1 MSQGTGRKVSRKI
14 LILTVVVLV
23 IASIAA
29 GYLYYLSKIEL
40 EGFWLSYGSNGR
52 YVAHVHDDIIDI
64 YSLSDGTRITKAFWS
79 GQLMPQEDP
88 SMYKSLYDDKRTS
101 ILSEMYCRIP
111 ATATCDIEF
120 RNGVL
125 IYKQHYT
132 QYADDAGMISH
143 STEIMFSKTSKT
155 FQECI
160 DRSLYCDSV
169 YEDAT
174 SEPQFTRGDY
184 WLLSNCTGGQFVQD
198 VVALEVTNQNPYYV
212 EVPIISA
219 SWYEM
224 ESLSPVRLQAPGRL
238 RPGDTTVVICE
249 CNWDIFDMNGINF
262 GMKTPDPFC
271 DTWDPDECIEIS
283 GVDVEDTGRVSDI
296 VSVSVEC
303 QVTTEERE
311 LDCFVEVLFYNGDDI
326 VGAAYSPLIIRLK
339 PGENTVELDHIA
351 YVIEDEYDR
360 VEVEIL

>member
-1 MSQGTGRKVSRKI
+1 MQASEGVIKRKI
-14 LILTVVVLV
+14 LIPIVVVLV
-23 IASIAA
+23 VASIVA
-29 GYLYYLSKIEL
+29 GYLICISKIEL
-40 EGFWLSYGSNGR
+40 EGFWLSYGSNGS
-52 YVAHVHDDIIDI
+52 YVAYVHDDIIDI
-64 YSLSDGTRITKAFWS
+64 YYLNNNSDISTTFWS
-79 GQLMPQEDP
+79 GRMIAQDDP
-88 SMYKSLYDDKRTS
+88 SMYSSLYDTKRSS
-101 ILSEMYCRIP
+101 ILSEMYRGMPSAASCS
-111 ATATCDIEF
+111 IEF

-125 IYKQHYT
+125 KYKMDYSE
-132 QYADDAGMISH
+132 YVCDAGMISH
-143 STEIMFSKTSKT
+143 TVDIKFRKSSKI

-160 DRSLYCDSV
+160 DRSEFCENV
-169 YEDAT
+169 YADTT

-184 WLLSNCTGGQFVQD
+184 WLLSNCRGGQFVQD
-198 VVALEVTNQNPYYV
+198 VVALEITNQNPYYV

-224 ESLSPVRLQAPGRL
+224 ESPSPVRLQAPGRI
-238 RPGDTTVVICE
+238 RPNDTVIVICE
-249 CNWDIFDMNGINF
+249 CNQDIFDMNGVNF
-262 GMKTPDPFC
+262 QMKTPEPFC

-339 PGENTVELDHIA
+339 PGENTVDLDHIA
-351 YVIEDEYDR
+351 YAIEDEYDR